1 MLERTEVGVEVF
13 DDSGLG
19 FEDTEPLL
27 PRTVTKVDNIVRIG
41 FDEVS
46 SDEERAEEERKKLEI
61 QGEFKMAYL
70 WVEGWRARLR
80 AGGDI
85 VEKARGGWYDRRT
98 EVTYVLR
105 DHRKYGNVRL

>member
-1 MLERTEVGVEVF
+1 MGVEML

-27 PRTVTKVDNIVRIG
+27 PRTVTKVENIVRVG

-46 SDEERAEEERKKLEI
+46 SDDEDLKKEKLEI

-80 AGGDI
+80 AGGDV
-85 VEKARGGWYDRRT
+85 VEKARGGWYDQRT
-98 EVTYVLR
+98 EVTHVLR
-105 DHRKYGNVRL
+105 DHRRYRSVRL